1 MESTQQTDQQR
12 SADRR
17 RRELLEAADRVVLR
31 DGPGASMNAI
41 AAEAGITKPILY
53 RHFGDKGGLY
63 AALAKR
69 HTDAL
74 LDSLRA
80 ALDAPAE
87 RRERVEATLDTYLA
101 AIEARPQVYRFLMH
115 PGDGVS
121 PGDPGFDVRKHSLPL
136 LRLMGEELA
145 QVIEDRVDL
154 GPASQQLA
162 RVWGHGIVGMMHA
175 AGDWW
180 LGERPCS
187 RAELV
192 RSLADL
198 LWGRLAAAGDRVG
211 GAGRWGLV
219 AQFPAPLKDGGS
231 ARPVPVRSGCLPHE
245 SLVAPARYAVRV
257 RSALQVVRLVLE
269 AAGEETHARHPHR
282 FPRHREALNHGLVES
297 LGACLQAREGQAAL
311 RAAQHEAGR
320 LDQAG
325 VDHVP
330 YVTDVLVVGAVVD
343 KNPQGAADLVRGEAH
358 ALGRV
363 HRREHV
369 LDERGEFGVEV
380 CYFRAGGVE
389 NRVTEQCQRA
399 DAASRTR
406 DGALSHGRKGT
417 VTKVARA
424 PWWCRDAGPVNG
436 SR

>member
-1 MESTQQTDQQR
+1 MDTTQRTEQQR

-31 DGPGASMNAI
+31 DGPQASMNAI

-80 ALDAPAE
+80 ALDAPAD

-115 PGDGVS
+115 PAEGSQSGDQGA
-121 PGDPGFDVRKHSLPL
+121 DQGFDVGKHSAPL
-136 LRLMGEELA
+136 LRRMGEELA
-145 QVIEDRVDL
+145 TVIEERLDL
-154 GPASQQLA
+154 GPGGQQLA

-198 LWGRLAAAGDRVG
+198 LWGRLAAAGDKVG
-211 GAGRWGLV
+211 GPG
-219 AQFPAPLKDGGS
+219 F
-231 ARPVPVRSGCLPHE
+231 
-245 SLVAPARYAVRV
+245 
-257 RSALQVVRLVLE
+257 
-269 AAGEETHARHPHR
+269 
-282 FPRHREALNHGLVES
+282 
-297 LGACLQAREGQAAL
+297 
-311 RAAQHEAGR
+311 
-320 LDQAG
+320 
-325 VDHVP
+325 
-330 YVTDVLVVGAVVD
+330 
-343 KNPQGAADLVRGEAH
+343 
-358 ALGRV
+358 
-363 HRREHV
+363 
-369 LDERGEFGVEV
+369 
-380 CYFRAGGVE
+380 
-389 NRVTEQCQRA
+389 
-399 DAASRTR
+399 
-406 DGALSHGRKGT
+406 
-417 VTKVARA
+417 
-424 PWWCRDAGPVNG
+424 
-436 SR
+436 

>member
-1 MESTQQTDQQR
+1 METTQRTDHQT

-74 LDSLRA
+74 LASLRA

-115 PGDGVS
+115 PAEGG
-121 PGDPGFDVRKHSLPL
+121 PQQTGEAGFDTGRNSIPV
-136 LRLMGEELA
+136 LRRMGEELG
-145 QVIEDRVDL
+145 QVIEERLDL
-154 GPASQQLA
+154 GPGTQQLA

-192 RSLADL
+192 HALADL

-211 GAGRWGLV
+211 GPG
-219 AQFPAPLKDGGS
+219 F
-231 ARPVPVRSGCLPHE
+231 
-245 SLVAPARYAVRV
+245 
-257 RSALQVVRLVLE
+257 
-269 AAGEETHARHPHR
+269 
-282 FPRHREALNHGLVES
+282 
-297 LGACLQAREGQAAL
+297 
-311 RAAQHEAGR
+311 
-320 LDQAG
+320 
-325 VDHVP
+325 
-330 YVTDVLVVGAVVD
+330 
-343 KNPQGAADLVRGEAH
+343 
-358 ALGRV
+358 
-363 HRREHV
+363 
-369 LDERGEFGVEV
+369 
-380 CYFRAGGVE
+380 
-389 NRVTEQCQRA
+389 
-399 DAASRTR
+399 
-406 DGALSHGRKGT
+406 
-417 VTKVARA
+417 
-424 PWWCRDAGPVNG
+424 
-436 SR
+436 